1 MSFPAAGGAWR
12 GILNRKKFETED
24 KTPRSAYESMQE
36 IADALERVRFY
47 EYVDQAQ
54 HPWRIIWKSFVGGI
68 ARGFGFIIGATILIW
83 LLAYLFSKLGGLPTV
98 GKFFE
103 SIGNILINSSTNNLP
118 PQ

>member
-1 MSFPAAGGAWR
+1 M
-12 GILNRKKFETED
+12 KKFEKEN

-54 HPWRIIWKSFVGGI
+54 HPWRTIWKALVAGI

-83 LLAYLFSKLGGLPTV
+83 VLAYLFSKLGGLPTV

-103 SIGNILINSSTNNLP
+103 SIGNILINSPNNNLP

>member
-1 MSFPAAGGAWR
+1 
-12 GILNRKKFETED
+12 LNRKKFETED

-47 EYVDQAQ
+47 DYIDQSQ
-54 HPWRIIWKSFVGGI
+54 HPWRIIWKSLIAGI
-68 ARGFGFIIGATILIW
+68 ARGFGFIIGATILIYS
-83 LLAYLFSKLGGLPTV
+83 LAYLFSKLGGLPTV

-103 SIGNILINSSTNNLP
+103 SIGNILINSPTNNLP

>member
-1 MSFPAAGGAWR
+1 MEGQ
-12 GILNRKKFETED
+12 LNKKNFVTD
-24 KTPRSAYESMQE
+24 KKTPRSAYESMQE

-83 LLAYLFSKLGGLPTV
+83 ALAYLFSKLGGLPTV

-103 SIGNILINSSTNNLP
+103 GIGNILMNSSNNLP